1 MMLTQ
6 LHFTCFCSDKSL
18 RLNEP
23 PPIPPILPVIEFS
36 FLGKFPSLYLPLI
49 PLTQDMMITIITTQ
63 EMRITIITTR
73 NMIHTIIALQ
83 EMINTVSMTHLN
95 LSFLPL

>member
-1 MMLTQ
+1 MLTQ

-23 PPIPPILPVIEFS
+23 PRPSPILPVIEFS

-63 EMRITIITTR
+63 EMLITISTTQNMTHTIITT
-73 NMIHTIIALQ
+73 Q
-83 EMINTVSMTHLN
+83 EMINTVSMSHLN
-95 LSFLPL
+95 LSI